1 MKYGKILWQK
11 FFAHLYEEN
20 FARNYRIGGIT
31 MNNIAGGFMN
41 TNLGNVQ
48 IDKDVIAK
56 YAGSSAVEC
65 FGIVGMATIN
75 VKDGF
80 AKLLKRESLT
90 HGVEVAVTEDGK
102 ITIDLHIIVSYGVS
116 ISAVTDNLISN
127 VKYKVEE
134 FAGLPVERIS
144 VFVEGVRVID

>member
-1 MKYGKILWQK
+1 MNSM
-11 FFAHLYEEN
+11 AS
-20 FARNYRIGGIT
+20 GI
-31 MNNIAGGFMN
+31 MN

-65 FGIVGMATIN
+65 FGIVGMATVN

-90 HGVEVAVTEDGK
+90 HGVEVAVTDENK